1 MRKLFLD
8 DLIAA
13 INKKLDLEGL
23 QSLDDKEIAVLLS
36 EQMTHS
42 STLIIDELSNKIDGL
57 QEELGDKIDGLSDKI
72 DGLGD
77 KIDGLREELSG
88 TINALGKELSGKID
102 GLGKELQLLRE
113 DVAFLRSGAKLLIGT
128 LWAVIASIIANIIF
142 QIIMK

>member
-1 MRKLFLD
+1 MRKSFSE

-13 INKKLDLEGL
+13 INKKLDLQGL

-36 EQMTHS
+36 EQITHS
-42 STLIIDELSNKIDGL
+42 STLIIDELG
-57 QEELGDKIDGLSDKI
+57 DKI

-88 TINALGKELSGKID
+88 KIDGVGKELH
-102 GLGKELQLLRE
+102 LFRE
-113 DVAFLRSGAKLLIGT
+113 DFAVLRSGAKLLIGT

-142 QIIMK
+142 QIVMR